1 MKEGTEKLMDNVETN
16 QADASLYVKNTVIE
30 INTLLVDNF
39 KELKDALGSLLDSTF
54 NFFLN
59 IKDGI

>member
-39 KELKDALGSLLDSTF
+39 KELKDALGSLLDSTY
-54 NFFLN
+54 NFFFKM
-59 IKDGI
+59 KDEV